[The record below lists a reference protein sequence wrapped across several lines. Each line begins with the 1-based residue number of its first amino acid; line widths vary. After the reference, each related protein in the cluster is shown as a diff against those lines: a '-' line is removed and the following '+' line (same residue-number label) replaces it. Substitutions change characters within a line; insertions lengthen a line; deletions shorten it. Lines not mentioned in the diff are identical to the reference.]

1 MILERPS
8 KRSKE
13 KLIFIQLYLIDYMA
27 NLTIYQP
34 EILFLRAQILTRYCD
49 TFGYEFDSYCQRLTG
64 TLKHYEHICEVM
76 QEEINQHEK
85 LVRYLALIQNKALQ
99 NSLKK
104 QIGATET
111 EQKLFL
117 RKHINSLSGS
127 VLRKLIFEGQNE
139 TSQGYKDSFIQIC
152 YLYIEKERS
161 EFLVNDFQIEKQ
173 DGTIPPFGYAPKPLS
188 NGTVPVFQK
197 ASSFSLTPLKSTEDS
212 IAEGKSALVFK
223 GNKIQLNR
231 GNLDKTNATITS
243 KIQAEIRLENGE
255 WVLVNESQ
263 LRTTFIQVNG
273 PIKIKKGD
281 IVVFGNQRF
290 LFED

>member
-1 MILERPS
+1 
-8 KRSKE
+8 
-13 KLIFIQLYLIDYMA
+13 MA

-76 QEEINQHEK
+76 QEEVNQYEK
-85 LVRYLALIQNKALQ
+85 LRRYLALIQNKALQ

-104 QIGATET
+104 QIGATEA

-117 RKHINSLSGS
+117 RKHINSVSGS

-139 TSQGYKDSFIQIC
+139 TSQGYKDNFIQTC

-161 EFLVNDFQIEKQ
+161 EVLVNNAQIEKQ
-173 DGTIPPFGYAPKPLS
+173 DGTIPPFGYASKPSS

-212 IAEGKSALVFK
+212 IAEGKAVMVFK
-223 GNKIQLNR
+223 GNKILLNR
-231 GNLDKTNATITS
+231 ENLDRNNTTITS
-243 KIQAEIRLENGE
+243 KIQAEITLENGE
-255 WVLVNESQ
+255 WILKNESK

-273 PIKIKKGD
+273 PTKIKKGD